1 MQKKQKTW
9 MRLSIL
15 GTIAQ
20 GFLVLTIFAYLLIR
34 EKSAESLLLPGIA
47 AILLIGHS
55 TVLAVVQYRM
65 NRRMMQEM
73 ETLAGAREEMDET
86 MQEVIGN
93 ITHDLRTP
101 ITSIKGYS
109 QGILDGVAATP
120 ERVAIYVTTIR
131 NKANDMSGI
140 VDELTFFSN
149 ISQNQLE
156 YQFIPV
162 VANDYLSECI
172 SELSLDLETK
182 QIDFAYQYFAGPGLR
197 VRMDAEKM
205 KRVIHNIVENAA
217 KFIAAKPGMIRICAE
232 ERGEWLVVRIQDN
245 GTGICREDMPYIFN
259 RFYRGDSSR
268 NSNTGGSG
276 LGLSIAKKIIEDHG
290 GTIWAESERGAGTE
304 ISFSLPVYAEK
315 EESA

>member
-1 MQKKQKTW
+1 
-9 MRLSIL
+9 MRLSVL
-15 GTIAQ
+15 GTIVQ
-20 GFLVLTIFAYLLIR
+20 GFLVLAIFAYLLVR
-34 EKSAESLLLPGIA
+34 EKSAESLVLPGII
-47 AILLIGHS
+47 AILLVCHS
-55 TVLAVVQYRM
+55 AVLAAVQYRM
-65 NRRMMQEM
+65 NQQTMKEMQD
-73 ETLAGAREEMDET
+73 LAAAREETDEM
-86 MQEVIGN
+86 MQDVIGN

-120 ERVAIYVTTIR
+120 ERVAKYVTTIR

-156 YQFIPV
+156 YHFMPV

-182 QIDFAYQYFAGPGLR
+182 QIDFAYQYFAGSGLQI
-197 VRMDAEKM
+197 RMDVEKM

-232 ERGEWLVVRIQDN
+232 ECGAWLVVRIQDN
-245 GTGICREDMPYIFN
+245 GTGICQADLPHIFE

-290 GTIWAESERGAGTE
+290 GAIWAESERGGGTE